1 MAILV
6 TGGGGKTSKAVSS
19 QLKDAGIPFVVG
31 STRGVQASSQGVDAV
46 KFDWTDESTYPIPFE
61 HEFSNGEKITAVYI
75 VPGPAADPSPAINSF
90 VDYAVKEHGV
100 KRFVLCGGETLKKG
114 GPYVG
119 TVWSHFEEVGAEYLV
134 LRPTWFLENYLDWF
148 YLTLKN
154 ENKIY
159 TCAGDATMAF
169 ISTEDIAA
177 LAIKGL
183 TSEEPFNCDFAV
195 HGPELV
201 THDQLAEKFSKLL
214 GRKIE
219 HVRVTQEKRASMLA
233 EAGFPA
239 AFAQFIAYLEAN
251 VWNKE
256 VDEATARV
264 TGKKLMTCDEFIA
277 KHKTVW
283 L

>member
-6 TGGGGKTSKAVSS
+6 TGGGGKTSKAISS

-31 STRGVQASSQGVDAV
+31 STRGTSASLPGIEAI
-46 KFDWTDESTYPIPFE
+46 KFDWTDESTYSTPFQ
-61 HEFSNGEKITAVYI
+61 HEFPGGEKITAVYI
-75 VPGPAADPSPAINSF
+75 VPGPAADPSPSINAF
-90 VDYAVKEHGV
+90 VDYAMKEQGV
-100 KRFVLCGGETLKKG
+100 KRFVLCGGESLKKG

-148 YLTLKN
+148 YLPLKN
-154 ENKIY
+154 EDKIY

-183 TSEEPFNCDFAV
+183 TSEKPFNCDFAV

-201 THDQLAEKFSKLL
+201 THDQLAEKFSKIL

-219 HVRVTQEKRASMLA
+219 HVRVTQEKRAVMLT

-239 AFAQFIAYLEAN
+239 AFGQFLAYLEAN

-264 TGKKLMTCDEFIA
+264 TERKLLSCDEFIT
-277 KHKTVW
+277 KHKAVW
-283 L
+283 S

>member
-1 MAILV
+1 M
-6 TGGGGKTSKAVSS
+6 
-19 QLKDAGIPFVVG
+19 
-31 STRGVQASSQGVDAV
+31 
-46 KFDWTDESTYPIPFE
+46 
-61 HEFSNGEKITAVYI
+61 
-75 VPGPAADPSPAINSF
+75 
-90 VDYAVKEHGV
+90 
-100 KRFVLCGGETLKKG
+100 
-114 GPYVG
+114 
-119 TVWSHFEEVGAEYLV
+119 
-134 LRPTWFLENYLDWF
+134 DWF
-148 YLTLKN
+148 YLPLKN
-154 ENKIY
+154 EDKIY

-183 TSEEPFNCDFAV
+183 TSEKPLNCDIAV

-201 THDQLAEKFSKLL
+201 SHDQVCSTGVELLQIHDNFIQLAEKFSKIL

-219 HVRVTQEKRASMLA
+219 HVRVTQERRAAMLT

-251 VWNKE
+251 TWNKE

-264 TGKKLMTCDEFIA
+264 TGKKLVSCDEFIA
-277 KHKTVW
+277 KHKSAW